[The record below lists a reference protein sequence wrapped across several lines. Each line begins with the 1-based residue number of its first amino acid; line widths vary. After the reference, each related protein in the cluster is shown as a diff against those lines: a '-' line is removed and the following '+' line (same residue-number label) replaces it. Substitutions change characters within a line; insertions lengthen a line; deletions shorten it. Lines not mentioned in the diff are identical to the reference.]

1 MKETTVKVQE
11 IAGGKVQLVQSGMK
25 FDPRFQAVGEYRGQR
40 YAGKVCRKQDDAQ
53 VEFENLIQKL
63 AVIEASREK
72 TIEDEQVARE
82 YGYVSI
88 DEEALD
94 LIDERGRLV
103 RRFSMPEHEC
113 DRSGGGST
121 PNLEEMEKDFIEELY
136 PEIKKLIAL
145 SATIQRKR
153 AEREAAERKA
163 AEKAAQILAE
173 IEAQMLAGEAAANM
187 F

>member
-1 MKETTVKVQE
+1 MKDNVVKNQV
-11 IAGGKVQLVQSGMK
+11 IAGGKVELIQNGPK

-40 YAGKVCRKQDDAQ
+40 YAEKVCRKQDDAQ
-53 VEFENLIQKL
+53 VDFDNLIQKF

-82 YGYVSI
+82 YAYVSI
-88 DEEALD
+88 DEEASVTVCRVDGVLTEVVKVNVAPTQPAETEAD
-94 LIDERGRLV
+94 WKELEQVVIDEL
-103 RRFSMPEHEC
+103 F
-113 DRSGGGST
+113 
-121 PNLEEMEKDFIEELY
+121 
-136 PEIKKLIAL
+136 PEISAMMAM

-153 AEREAAERKA
+153 AKREAAERKA
-163 AEKAAQILAE
+163 AEEVAKILAE